1 MKSIEILFM
10 FFTAV
15 LAGDFKKAHGL
26 TSKSWAE
33 KSGPDA
39 LKKKFKD
46 IPEGLD
52 FEIDRIITD
61 LPTEQV
67 HAVVFSTEDQTGMA
81 KVTMIREAWPGKRNA
96 QGDWGVDPDHIEAI
110 RFTQVKVEDTP
121 KPEPKKEQPKTE
133 PVNEPD
139 TAEVPGPE
147 PSDYAETLAKAE
159 DMGIDIPE
167 GTEPSLDDL
176 KDLIFLEEEKLAKAA
191 EAEKKPAPAPK
202 KPAPK
207 KPAAKKPAAKKG
219 GAK

>member
-1 MKSIEILFM
+1 MKSIEILFI

-33 KSGPDA
+33 SNGPDK
-39 LKKKFKD
+39 LKAKFKD
-46 IPEGLD
+46 LPEGLD

-67 HAVVFSTEDQTGMA
+67 HMVVFNQENQTGMA

-96 QGDWGVDPDHIEAI
+96 QGDWGVDPDHMEAV
-110 RFTQVKVEDTP
+110 RFHQVKVEDTP
-121 KPEPKKEQPKTE
+121 KTEPKKEEPKPEPKK
-133 PVNEPD
+133 EPD
-139 TAEVPGPE
+139 TAEVPGPDTGE
-147 PSDYAETLAKAE
+147 YAETLAKAE

-167 GTEPSLDDL
+167 DAEPSLDDL

-191 EAEKKPAPAPK
+191 EAEKPASAPK
-202 KPAPK
+202 KAPVK